1 MKELRFLQIENCEN
15 NLIKLMNGLIKKI
28 KKAIRTRK
36 TDRDYYEYE
45 DNQLVLSFKRCE
57 KLI

>member
-45 DNQLVLSFKRCE
+45 DNQLVL
-57 KLI
+57 